1 MTIKSPT
8 VILQRGIL
16 SIFQTIAIGATAAT
30 VALVGYM
37 VLPAYWPTA
46 VVSPSQWNWN

>member
-8 VILQRGIL
+8 VILQ
-16 SIFQTIAIGATAAT
+16 SAEFSAFFTIAIGATAAT
-30 VALVGYM
+30 VALVGFM
-37 VLPAYWPTA
+37 ALPACWPTA